1 MAGLVYRRE
10 TNSTDDAVSRMLDP
24 PEPDLF
30 DDLGEDLP
38 PF

>member
-1 MAGLVYRRE
+1 LYRYYQSLE
-10 TNSTDDAVSRMLDP
+10 PHP

-30 DDLGEDLP
+30 DDFGEDLP